1 MVAASGGPGSL
12 TPCRVRVPM
21 PAAALG
27 VASWRCLG
35 RGSWPQGWKPIAR
48 DASNQRLILA
58 RHLSMPS
65 FMTGKRSKLITIAAA
80 GTVTVATA
88 VSATAAALP
97 SGSAAASAGA
107 ADSQVLMANQHQV
120 AARAAYGATMSE
132 EQRMILITRA
142 RYALAERQR
151 KYEAALA
158 RAAAVRKV
166 ATAKAADARAAAARA
181 AAAARQAA
189 AARAVSKAAAQ
200 RQAAQQHAARQQAA
214 SAPSGSPQQIA
225 ERLLRNFGWSSGQ
238 FSCLQPLWAHE
249 SGWNTYA
256 QNPSSGAY
264 GIPQALP
271 GSKMASAGG
280 DWQSNPATQIRWGL
294 SYIQDNYGSPCGAWA
309 HEQTDGWY

>member
-27 VASWRCLG
+27 VASWRCL
-35 RGSWPQGWKPIAR
+35 RHGSWPQGWKRIAR
-48 DASNQRLILA
+48 GASYQRLILA

-65 FMTGKRSKLITIAAA
+65 FMTGKRSRLITIAAA
-80 GTVTVATA
+80 GTVTLATA

-97 SGSAAASAGA
+97 SSSAAVSAGA
-107 ADSQVLMANQHQV
+107 ADSRVLVAKQHQV
-120 AARAAYGATMSE
+120 VARAAHGAMVSETMSE
-132 EQRMILITRA
+132 EQQMILTTRA
-142 RYALAERQR
+142 RYVRAERQR
-151 KYEAALA
+151 EYQAALA
-158 RAAAVRKV
+158 RAAAARK
-166 ATAKAADARAAAARA
+166 AAAAKAAARAAAAGA
-181 AAAARQAA
+181 AAKTAAARQAA
-189 AARAVSKAAAQ
+189 AAKAAAKQ
-200 RQAAQQHAARQQAA
+200 RAAQQQAA

-225 ERLLRNFGWSSGQ
+225 EQMLSQFGWSSGQ

-249 SGWNTYA
+249 SGWNPYA

-294 SYIQDNYGSPCGAWA
+294 SYIQGNYGSPCGAWA
-309 HEQTDGWY
+309 HEQATGWY